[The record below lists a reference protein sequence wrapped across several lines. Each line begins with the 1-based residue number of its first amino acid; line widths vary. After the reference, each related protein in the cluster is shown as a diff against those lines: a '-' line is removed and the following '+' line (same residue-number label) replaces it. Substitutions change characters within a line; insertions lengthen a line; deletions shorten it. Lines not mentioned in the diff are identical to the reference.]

1 MDVFLALSMT
11 QILAVNPHKLISQV
25 AKELEQESAISQ
37 PEWSKFVKTGHHKQ
51 RLPMQDNW
59 WQVRS
64 ASILRT
70 IARLDPI
77 GTEKLR
83 TKCKWP

>member
-11 QILAVNPHKLISQV
+11 QILAVNPHKLIAQV

-51 RLPMQDNW
+51 RLYKTTGGMFDQL
-59 WQVRS
+59 QSYVLLLVS
-64 ASILRT
+64 AL
-70 IARLDPI
+70 
-77 GTEKLR
+77 
-83 TKCKWP
+83 